1 MTLTQP
7 RLSYEHDLIVLQY
20 RYNSLW
26 DFSNV
31 CEIFL
36 NKKHWNIYIYK
47 ISVLGAPQASK
58 KQYFEGKTAQNWS
71 KSI

>member
-36 NKKHWNIYIYK
+36 NKKTLEQLHLQNK
-47 ISVLGAPQASK
+47 RFRSAAGVGKSV
-58 KQYFEGKTAQNWS
+58 F
-71 KSI
+71 